1 MTKQLRVPA
10 PYISSMAAAV
20 AMVLVSSNA
29 HAFRFDT
36 GEDSDLKMRWD
47 NTFKYSTIYRL
58 HDPDSKQLAR
68 FIGSPAGDGDRN
80 FNKGIASN
88 RLDWLSEFDLVHAGN
103 KGFRVSATGW
113 YDSVY
118 NTSNDNKTGLSHNL
132 SVASDEFTDDTR
144 EAVGRDLRLLDAFGF
159 YKGTLGDMPASVR
172 LGRHTVIYGETL
184 MSGANGIAAAQG
196 PVDIVKAATVPGA
209 QVKEFLLPTNQ
220 LSLTLQPKDG
230 LLLGAYYQFAWEKSD
245 FFPAGSFLSPNDFVG
260 PGSES
265 FLDTLAVPR
274 THDLEARDSGQW
286 GVELRYRPESID
298 VEFGLYA
305 ANYHDKT
312 PSAVYL
318 NIGENAQLTSLGL
331 TPPDN
336 IAPASFTRAY
346 QEDIR
351 TYGVSASTVLFD
363 DNVSIEA
370 SIRDNMP
377 LTGGMGYVVDT
388 TTLLGGPAYDNRDH
402 PGYAVGKTSHVTLV
416 DIHIFQPNFILK
428 DGGSVATQLDWHRVN
443 SVSKNEAAMDETTT
457 RSASTITM
465 AFTAD
470 YFQVADGLDLSIP
483 IVWTHNLKG
492 RSPIYVG
499 WVENGGSLDLGVNFA
514 YRTVWKG
521 GFNVHHFIGHHG
533 TSIGDGSFDQGMYDR
548 DYLTFNI
555 SRAF

>member
-1 MTKQLRVPA
+1 MTYKPFGRSSLAIAVLLAAPA
-10 PYISSMAAAV
+10 
-20 AMVLVSSNA
+20 A

-36 GEDSDLKMRWD
+36 GEDSDLKVRWD

-58 HDPDSKQLAR
+58 HDPDETQLAKY
-68 FIGSPAGDGDRN
+68 IGSPAGDGDRN

-118 NTSNDNKTGLSHNL
+118 NTGNDNETGLSHNL
-132 SVASDEFTDDTR
+132 SVASDEFNDDTK

-184 MSGANGIAAAQG
+184 MAGTNGIANAQG

-220 LSLTLQPKDG
+220 LSLTLQPRDG
-230 LLLGAYYQFAWEKSD
+230 LMLGAYYQFKWEKSD
-245 FFPAGSFLSPNDFVG
+245 FFPAGSFLSPNDILG
-260 PGSES
+260 PGAES
-265 FLDTLAVPR
+265 FLDVLAVPR
-274 THDLEARDSGQW
+274 AHDLDARDSGQW
-286 GVELRYRPESID
+286 GVQLRYRPESID

-312 PSAVYL
+312 PSAVYV
-318 NIGENAQLTSLGL
+318 NIGENAQLTGFGL

-336 IAPASFTRAY
+336 IAPASYTRAY

-351 TYGVSASTVLFD
+351 TYGVSASTVLGD
-363 DNVSIEA
+363 DNVSLEA
-370 SIRDNMP
+370 SVRDNMP
-377 LTGGMGYVVDT
+377 LTGGMGYFVAT
-388 TTLLGGPAYDNRDH
+388 ETLLGGPAYDNKDD
-402 PGYAVGKTSHVTLV
+402 PGYAVGKTSHMTLV
-416 DIHIFQPNFILK
+416 DIHIFQPNFLLK

-443 SVSKNEAAMDETTT
+443 SVTKNKSAIDETTT
-457 RSASTITM
+457 RSASTITV

-470 YFQVADGLDLSIP
+470 YFQVMDGLDLSFP
-483 IVWTHNLKG
+483 IVWTHNIKG
-492 RSPIYVG
+492 RSRVYVG
-499 WVENGGSLDLGVNFA
+499 WVENGGSLDVGMNFT

-521 GFNVHHFIGHHG
+521 GLNVHHFIGHHG
-533 TSIGDGSFDQGMYDR
+533 ASIGEGSFDQTQFDR
-548 DYLTFNI
+548 DYLSFNV

>member
-1 MTKQLRVPA
+1 MTSKSFGLSALTISVLLATPA
-10 PYISSMAAAV
+10 
-20 AMVLVSSNA
+20 A

-36 GEDSDLKMRWD
+36 GDSDLKMRWD

-58 HDPDSKQLAR
+58 HDPEEAQLAR
-68 FIGSPAGDGDRN
+68 YIASPAGDGDRN

-88 RLDWLSEFDLVHAGN
+88 RLDWLTEFDLVHNYN
-103 KGFRVSATGW
+103 KGFRISATGW

-132 SVASDEFTDDTR
+132 SVASDEFTDDTK
-144 EAVGRDLRLLDAFGF
+144 EAVGQDLRLLDAFGF
-159 YKGTLGDMPASVR
+159 YKGSLGDMPASVR

-209 QVKEFLLPTNQ
+209 QIKEFLLPTNQ
-220 LSLTLQPKDG
+220 LSLTLQPSDG
-230 LLLGAYYQFAWEKSD
+230 VSLGAYYQFKWEKSD

-265 FLDTLAVPR
+265 FLDTLAVPI

-286 GVELRYRPESID
+286 GVQLRYRPESVD
-298 VEFGLYA
+298 VELGLYA

-318 NIGENAQLTSLGL
+318 NIGQNAQLTGLGL
-331 TPPDN
+331 TPPNN

-370 SIRDNMP
+370 SVRDNMP

-388 TTLLGGPAYDNRDH
+388 TTLLGGPAFDNKDN
-402 PGYAVGKTSHVTLV
+402 PGYAVGKTSHMTLV

-443 SVSKNEAAMDETTT
+443 SVSKNEAAMDKTTT
-457 RSASTITM
+457 RSASSITM

-499 WVENGGSLDLGVNFA
+499 WVENGGSLDLGVNFT

-533 TSIGDGSFDQGMYDR
+533 TSIGNGSFDQGLYDR

>member
-1 MTKQLRVPA
+1 MTKHVRVTMPH
-10 PYISSMAAAV
+10 ISSLAAAV
-20 AMVLVSSNA
+20 AMTMACGNA
-29 HAFRFDT
+29 QAFRFDT
-36 GEDSDLKMRWD
+36 GNDDLKVRWD

-58 HDPDSKQLAR
+58 HDPDEKQLAR
-68 FIGSPAGDGDRN
+68 FIDGPAGDGDRN
-80 FNKGIASN
+80 FDKGIASN
-88 RLDWLSEFDLVHAGN
+88 RLDWLTEFDLVHGYN
-103 KGFRVSATGW
+103 KGFRISATGW

-118 NTSNDNKTGLSHNL
+118 NTGNDNKTGLSHNL
-132 SVASDEFTDDTR
+132 SVASDEFTDETK
-144 EAVGRDLRLLDAFGF
+144 EAVGQDLKLLDAFGF
-159 YKGTLGDMPASVR
+159 YKGSLGDMPASVR

-220 LSLTLQPKDG
+220 LSLTLQPRDG
-230 LLLGAYYQFAWEKSD
+230 LSLGAYYQFKWEKSD

-260 PGSES
+260 PGAES

-274 THDLEARDSGQW
+274 AHDLEARDSGQW
-286 GVELRYRPESID
+286 GVQLRYRPESVD
-298 VEFGLYA
+298 VELGLYA

-318 NIGENAQLTSLGL
+318 NIGQNAQLTSLGL

-351 TYGVSASTVLFD
+351 TYGVSASTVLLD

-370 SIRDNMP
+370 SVRDNMP
-377 LTGGMGYVVDT
+377 LTGGMGYVVPT
-388 TTLLGGPAYDNRDH
+388 TTLLGGPAFDNKDN

-428 DGGSVATQLDWHRVN
+428 DGGSVATQLDWHRLN
-443 SVSKNEAAMDETTT
+443 SVTKNEAEMDKTTT
-457 RSASTITM
+457 RSASTVTV

-483 IVWTHNLKG
+483 IVWTHNIKG

-499 WVENGGSLDLGVNFA
+499 WVENGGSLDLGMNFT

-521 GFNVHHFIGHHG
+521 GVNYHHFIGHEG
-533 TSIGDGSFDQGMYDR
+533 ASIGDGSFDQGMYDR